1 MFTDIF
7 KTGKKNRASFNIL
20 IHDYHNIHIVR
31 LRGAIDMSTISEI
44 NEFRQAAREKL
55 GLLHMDMVLNF
66 KNVSHVDSA
75 TCAELVKVQS
85 ELGREKHRLILVD
98 VPREF
103 KSLLEIS
110 RVSDLFSIYKSEKK
124 ALKQLITEHVSDSPS
139 APATPATI

>member
-7 KTGKKNRASFNIL
+7 KTAKKGGTSFKIR

-44 NEFRQAAREKL
+44 NEFRQTVRAKL

-85 ELGREKHRLILVD
+85 ELEREKHRLILVD

-110 RVSDLFSIYKSEKK
+110 RVSDMFSIYKSEKR
-124 ALKQLITEHVSDSPS
+124 ALKKLLTEHVSDSHS
-139 APATPATI
+139 APAAI